1 LEQYRPW
8 LQWSTNLQLFNT
20 PFGRIQGISYVL
32 SGSSFSQDTA
42 TQFDFKEDGQVV
54 TYTRDGFSW
63 KSIDFHQWSPFTLSI
78 IKELQKEIS
87 YQLPEDLMVS
97 DIISNQLLRDD
108 LSTRPFHL
116 QEANANW
123 VCKSRLTFQNKMSST
138 KERRH
143 RLFSADGEV
152 VRCQLRRY
160 LEQDQKIRELM
171 VTLISTTT
179 AVCMRHFQFQSL
191 IVNLTENP
199 RLERNVWLVSGRFV
213 IGKPKAKQRNID
225 FAQTLF
231 WLPPQ
236 ISDALAALLLII
248 QPFICGLLDL
258 LHEEGHLYHSHLLPF
273 IPPDLESDSDQSA
286 MENWDGSRVNDVV
299 KKKVQ
304 KVLKISLDIPLIRQL
319 AEGVLRHKIPL
330 LFEFF
335 HSPGNVHLDEDEY
348 HFFDMLKLYAEDL
361 HLQRLSNLTGIALD
375 RVAACLMVCD
385 IWQAIHRLVPHQDY
399 WKNITR
405 DSCVFPALD
414 HRDLAYSEAQ
424 FFKKLNHSLNIEVLS
439 QGLVLLAQPGFSE
452 SEVHLVNS

>member
-1 LEQYRPW
+1 
-8 LQWSTNLQLFNT
+8 
-20 PFGRIQGISYVL
+20 
-32 SGSSFSQDTA
+32 
-42 TQFDFKEDGQVV
+42 
-54 TYTRDGFSW
+54 
-63 KSIDFHQWSPFTLSI
+63 
-78 IKELQKEIS
+78 
-87 YQLPEDLMVS
+87 
-97 DIISNQLLRDD
+97 
-108 LSTRPFHL
+108 
-116 QEANANW
+116 
-123 VCKSRLTFQNKMSST
+123 
-138 KERRH
+138 
-143 RLFSADGEV
+143 
-152 VRCQLRRY
+152 
-160 LEQDQKIRELM
+160 
-171 VTLISTTT
+171 
-179 AVCMRHFQFQSL
+179 MRHFQFQSL

-199 RLERNVWLVSGRFV
+199 QIERNVWLVLGRFV

-248 QPFICGLLDL
+248 QPFICKLLDG

-286 MENWDGSRVNDVV
+286 MEIWNGSRVNNVV
-299 KKKVQ
+299 KKKTQ
-304 KVLKISLDIPLIRQL
+304 KELKISLDIPLIRQL

-348 HFFDMLKLYAEDL
+348 HFLDALKSFAEDH

-414 HRDLAYSEAQ
+414 HRDLAFSEAQ
-424 FFKKLNHSLNIEVLS
+424 FLKKLNHFLNIEVLS
-439 QGLVLLAQPGFSE
+439 QGLALLAQPRFSE
-452 SEVHLVNS
+452 SEVHLLNS

>member
-1 LEQYRPW
+1 M
-8 LQWSTNLQLFNT
+8 
-20 PFGRIQGISYVL
+20 QGISYVL
-32 SGSSFSQDTA
+32 SQSSFSQDTT

-63 KSIDFHQWSPFTLSI
+63 KSIDFYQWSPFTLSI
-78 IKELQKEIS
+78 IKELQEEIS
-87 YQLPEDLMVS
+87 GQLPDDLMLS

-108 LSTRPFHL
+108 LSMRPFHL
-116 QEANANW
+116 QEANADW
-123 VCKSRLTFQNKMSST
+123 VCKSQLTFQNKMSST

-143 RLFSADGEV
+143 RLFSAGEQI
-152 VRCQLRRY
+152 VRSQLCHY
-160 LEQDQKIRELM
+160 LQKDQKIRELL
-171 VTLISTTT
+171 VTLMSTTT
-179 AVCMRHFQFQSL
+179 AVCMRAFQFQSL
-191 IVNLTENP
+191 IVNLTDSP
-199 RLERNVWLVSGRFV
+199 QLERNVWLVLGRFA

-225 FAQTLF
+225 FAPTLF

-248 QPFICGLLDL
+248 QPFICKLLDD

-273 IPPDLESDSDQSA
+273 IPAILESDSDQSA

-299 KKKVQ
+299 KKKTQ
-304 KVLKISLDIPLIRQL
+304 KELKISLDIPSIRQL
-319 AEGVLRHKIPL
+319 AEGVLRHKIPF

-335 HSPGNVHLDEDEY
+335 HSPGNVHLDKDEY
-348 HFFDMLKLYAEDL
+348 HFFGALKLYAKDL

-385 IWQAIHRLVPHQDY
+385 IWQGIHRLVPHQDY

-405 DSCVFPALD
+405 DSYVFPALD
-414 HRDLAYSEAQ
+414 HMDLAYSEAQ
-424 FFKKLNHSLNIEVLS
+424 FLKKLNHSLNIKVLS
-439 QGLVLLAQPGFSE
+439 QGLALLAQPGFSE